1 MDYSEAEALII
12 KHAGRLQKFLGLAD
26 LTIRYKIQRSPN
38 ERYRAECIVNVP
50 YNSVT
55 IWMDPC
61 YLADEQDFLDVL
73 FHELAH
79 VLLRFFNFYSE
90 FATKTLVEGSKEL
103 EQHCAVYT
111 LASEQSVAALAKLW
125 HLSLKRAYLVELDK
139 ETPKRKKRLCSV

>member
-1 MDYSEAEALII
+1 MDYTEAQTLLT
-12 KHAGRLQKFLGLAD
+12 KHAGKLQKFLGLGE
-26 LTIRYKIQRSPN
+26 LTIGYKLQRSPDD
-38 ERYRAECIVNVP
+38 RYRAECIVNVA

-61 YLADEQDFLDVL
+61 YLADEQDFLGVL

-90 FATKTLVEGSKEL
+90 FATKSLPEGSKEL

-111 LASEQSVAALAKLW
+111 LASEQSVAALTKLW
-125 HLSLKRAYLVELDK
+125 NMSLKRAYLTELDI
-139 ETPKRKKRLCSV
+139 ETPKRKRRV